1 MAKAQARPAQ
11 RRARVAAPGTASER
25 MQWAPARHAA
35 AAQDV
40 GVREWGQLLVERGQ
54 QLLSRGEREA
64 EAAALTPTRSD
75 GTARPAG
82 APDRRRRTG

>member
-1 MAKAQARPAQ
+1 MAKARARPAQ
-11 RRARVAAPGTASER
+11 RRTGAAASGDSPARTE
-25 MQWAPARHAA
+25 WAPARHAA

-64 EAAALTPTRSD
+64 EAAALAGKRSD
-75 GTARPAG
+75 G
-82 APDRRRRTG
+82 RRRRAG